1 MPPSH
6 TTSLPLSLALRE
18 AGYKQEDASFYWCKP
33 KESNDLV
40 LWHFEKLCTFEYET
54 KDWDQ
59 VAAPLASEILEE
71 MPKHVKGH
79 VLQICPGFKEGGW
92 FAGYGDHMNLNGF
105 LVEDGDTLC
114 DALASLWLH
123 INSQKI
129 I

>member
-1 MPPSH
+1 MKPYH
-6 TTSLPLSLALRE
+6 VTSLPLSLALRE
-18 AGYKQEDASFYWCKP
+18 AGYPQGKSIFVYRKYKYQEKHVLELR
-33 KESNDLV
+33 ESLKRLIVEDEL
-40 LWHFEKLCTFEYET
+40 
-54 KDWDQ
+54 DR
-59 VAAPLASEILEE
+59 PLASEILEE

-114 DALASLWLH
+114 DALSKLWLH
-123 INSQKI
+123 IHSQNI